1 MKPVREN
8 FIFHSFNDIYE
19 ALDLFYT
26 WEDCKAA
33 IKYKSLTTYRKKQ
46 KEG

>member
-1 MKPVREN
+1 MKPVREK

-33 IKYKSLTTYRKKQ
+33 IKYKSLTTSRKKQ